1 MDVRI
6 TVETT
11 FDNGEKRTHQ
21 LDGISRP
28 YRVTCPEGFG
38 LRLEDGKRV
47 VEQIQRAILCDQVE
61 EITRE
66 SRVCPTCASVRAI
79 HDYRTR
85 VLDTLFG
92 RLRVKAARLR
102 RCSCDVRSAAMPG
115 GPLSPLA
122 VFFPDRATPELQ
134 RLHAELGSRHSFREA
149 ARLMQS
155 FLPCHPPHHMTVR
168 RRLGRI
174 SEKLEQTRST
184 SGDLADTIP
193 KGGLTVFLDGA
204 HIRCRP
210 EYQQRHLDLVVGKI
224 ESRHMC
230 RRFGMVVNAAASPR
244 GCMREELLAF
254 GWRPGR
260 LLTVISDGE
269 PALPNLIRKAINGDG
284 QVKHIL
290 DWWHISMRVRHVE
303 AAVQGLVQTQGFT
316 GNSMLFQHPAK
327 SLRWWL
333 WHGRARVAE
342 TYLKGLMHDCA
353 RIAGEPLAVQ
363 AAAARVQARCQTLY
377 TYLANNM
384 ESLVDYGRL
393 CRSGLPISS
402 SRAEGSV
409 NDIANARMGKRRRM
423 RWSPKGAHRV
433 AVTRAAVL
441 DGRLSVENSKRAA

>member
-6 TVETT
+6 TIETT

-28 YRVTCPEGFG
+28 YRVTCPDGIG

-61 EITRE
+61 EIIRE
-66 SRVCPTCASVRAI
+66 SRVCPDCASVRAI

-85 VLDTLFG
+85 DLDTLFG
-92 RLRVKAARLR
+92 RVRVKAARLR
-102 RCSCDVRSAAMPG
+102 RCSCDARSAAMPG
-115 GPLSPLA
+115 GPISPLA
-122 VFFPDRATPELQ
+122 YFFPDRATPELQ

-149 ARLMQS
+149 AGLEKS
-155 FLPCHPPHHMTVR
+155 R
-168 RRLGRI
+168 RA
-174 SEKLEQTRST
+174 
-184 SGDLADTIP
+184 SGDPAEALP

-224 ESRHMC
+224 ESRNMC
-230 RRFGMVVNAAASPR
+230 RRFGLVANATASPGSR
-244 GCMREELLAF
+244 MREELSDF
-254 GWRPGR
+254 GWKPGR

-269 PALPNLIRKAINGDG
+269 LALPNLIRNAMGGDG

-290 DWWHISMRVRHVE
+290 DWWHISMRIRHVE
-303 AAVQGLVQTQGFT
+303 AAVQGLVQIPGFT
-316 GNSMLFQHPAK
+316 GIPVLFQRPAK

-342 TYLKGLMHDCA
+342 TYLKGLMHDCTRLA
-353 RIAGEPLAVQ
+353 EEPLAVRT
-363 AAAARVQARCQTLY
+363 AAARVQARCGTLY

-384 ESLVDYGRL
+384 ESLVDYGR
-393 CRSGLPISS
+393 RYRNGLPISS

-409 NDIANARMGKRRRM
+409 DDIANARMGKRRRM

-441 DGRLSVENSKRAA
+441 DGRLTVANRKRAA